1 MQSFPKGYEF
11 ILPGEKLSR
20 KAIARHIGN
29 AVPPKLGEAVG
40 RSIIAA
46 CTT

>member
-1 MQSFPKGYEF
+1 MKRIEVVAAIIQD
-11 ILPGEKLSR
+11 GEKISR

-46 CTT
+46 CAQ